1 MKMSENTNTARH
13 TPGPWHKQVL
23 SEGTDN
29 EFVTVCSPE
38 EFELI
43 CEINPK
49 SNYDRI
55 HANADLI
62 AAAPDL
68 LAALNRAEAFIVSE
82 LDVRQTSYGSDG
94 DDGGYIGEARSA
106 LEIVRAAI
114 AKARGK

>member
-1 MKMSENTNTARH
+1 
-13 TPGPWHKQVL
+13 
-23 SEGTDN
+23 
-29 EFVTVCSPE
+29 
-38 EFELI
+38 
-43 CEINPK
+43 
-49 SNYDRI
+49 
-55 HANADLI
+55 
-62 AAAPDL
+62 L

>member
-1 MKMSENTNTARH
+1 MSENTNTARH
-13 TPGPWHKQVL
+13 TPGPWVL
-23 SEGTDN
+23 TDN
-29 EFVTVCSPE
+29 GLITAEAREGKVEIAVIELDFDNP
-38 EFELI
+38 FES
-43 CEINPK
+43 EQ
-49 SNYDRI
+49 R
-55 HANADLI
+55 ANAKLI
-62 AAAPDL
+62 AAAPEL